1 MANVPMSLRAA
12 GDQERGT
19 KIVNLYASLETHIV
33 DPVLRL
39 HTIAAGMRSA
49 KEVGQAMKAKDIR
62 RLSETVVPG
71 LANLGWR
78 VYQQAG
84 AEAMGLTP
92 SNLIVSNVP
101 GAPVPI
107 YIAGAE
113 VVATHPVPP
122 VIIGQGLN
130 ITVRSYRDSV
140 DVGFVCD
147 RRMIEDPWELVDGL
161 SASLDELQ
169 PS

>member
-1 MANVPMSLRAA
+1 
-12 GDQERGT
+12 
-19 KIVNLYASLETHIV
+19 
-33 DPVLRL
+33 
-39 HTIAAGMRSA
+39 
-49 KEVGQAMKAKDIR
+49 
-62 RLSETVVPG
+62 
-71 LANLGWR
+71 
-78 VYQQAG
+78 
-84 AEAMGLTP
+84 MGFTP

-130 ITVRSYRDSV
+130 ITVMSYRDSV

-147 RRMIEDPWELVDGL
+147 RRMIEDPWELVDGFR
-161 SASLDELQ
+161 ASLAELAS
-169 PS
+169 PP